1 MKKLLFCAGLLAL
14 AASCTENEM
23 DSISGQSGQKQGI
36 TFEAGEAGDA
46 TTRGGFTPDVSS
58 YVPFWYAET
67 DKISVWATNIGGT
80 NGANA
85 NEDKFLTA
93 KVSEYKATQSAK
105 KGVFTSVSDNDL
117 LTFLEGSDAE
127 SPSNFL
133 AVYPNT
139 LKNNAVFDKTGSA
152 PNDEGTILTTGILT
166 DLATQIQKDENGD
179 GIYDLFIKWSVTSSY
194 KQNAWDAVGEKI
206 NLDFQ
211 RPLAGVIFATENAD
225 KYLKG
230 ENSTFGKLKQVTL
243 TALGSKADGTGGDAS
258 NLTYGTA
265 AKLKITT
272 NIGTEDAP
280 KAEII
285 EATTN
290 PASAITL
297 KMADATPAGLA
308 WSDAN
313 RAYMVI
319 APVTREKGE
328 YMKVKYEF
336 ENIDFEVTNSPTSNP
351 WPAGGFIEFPT
362 LDVSKY
368 DYLVTKGANS
378 TLIINKGNLSS
389 IISEDGT
396 GIVWPV
402 GSQTATQFASI
413 KNIICNVSLGDTD
426 LAKIAKFTALEG
438 LTLAEDTKLPAN
450 MLANSVAA
458 TLKTLIAP
466 KVKKIDKGIIATGSN
481 AAFSALVNLELNS
494 YQFED
499 ENVNALFFNDN
510 VKATLKTL
518 NIEAVENML
527 PTFGIDRALSFMN
540 YAALETI
547 TVKSTGLKVAPNAFN
562 GCKLLK
568 TINGKLD
575 MAGAVSAFEMAD
587 NTSNANK
594 VLATVNIT
602 GAVIPEKAFK
612 NCTALASILLNGA
625 QVAPTE
631 IGASAFENAAALEY
645 MDLKNATA
653 IGASAFS
660 GCSKY
665 AGAKKN
671 DNVLEVGVA
680 TVSKSVFANTKVV
693 MVKFTNAT
701 KIEGGIFNGVTSLK
715 QIKFVKA
722 FTVKA
727 DNESGYWDNTFS
739 TPGNIDLFINPAQ
752 LYMTGTTMKLPNKS
766 GTADFTFKTVQKE

>member
-23 DSISGQSGQKQGI
+23 DSISGQTGQKQGI

-46 TTRGGFTPDVSS
+46 ATRGGFTPDGTT

-67 DKISVWATNIGGT
+67 DKISVWATNIEGT
-80 NGANA
+80 NGGNA
-85 NEDKFLTA
+85 SLDKFMTV
-93 KVSEYKATQSAK
+93 KVSTYKATQSAK
-105 KGVFTSVSDNDL
+105 KGVFTSVSDDDL
-117 LTFLEGSDAE
+117 LKFPSVSDAE
-127 SPSNFL
+127 NPSSFL
-133 AVYPNT
+133 AVYPAALATGATFDQNG
-139 LKNNAVFDKTGSA
+139 NA
-152 PNDEGTILTTGILT
+152 EGTILTTDALT
-166 DLATQIQKDENGD
+166 DLVTQTQKDKNGD

-230 ENSTFGKLKQVTL
+230 DNSTFGKLKQITL
-243 TALGSKADGTGGDAS
+243 TALGSKADATGGDAS

-272 NIGTEDAP
+272 SIGSKDAP
-280 KAEII
+280 KAEIV
-285 EATTN
+285 ETGTN
-290 PASAITL
+290 PATAITL
-297 KMADATPAGLA
+297 KMADGTPTGLA
-308 WSDAN
+308 WSDADK
-313 RAYMVI
+313 AYMVI

-336 ENIDFEVTNSPTSNP
+336 ENIDFEVTNNPTSNS
-351 WPAGGFIEFPT
+351 WPAGGFIEFPK

-368 DYLVTKGANS
+368 NYLVTKGATP
-378 TLIINKGNLSS
+378 TLIINKGDLSS
-389 IISEDGT
+389 IINEDGD

-402 GSQTATQFASI
+402 GSNQSTGFTNI
-413 KNIICNVSLGDTD
+413 KNIICNVALSNPD
-426 LAKIAKFTALEG
+426 LVKIAKFTNLEG
-438 LTLAEDTKLPAN
+438 LTLAENTSLPAN
-450 MLANSVAA
+450 MLANGITSK
-458 TLKTLIAP
+458 LKTFIAP
-466 KVKKIDKGIIATGSN
+466 KVNKIDKGIIAAGSN
-481 AAFSALVNLELNS
+481 TAFSALENLELNS

-499 ENVNALFFNDN
+499 ENVNALFFNDG
-510 VKATLKTL
+510 VKGHLKTL

-527 PTFGIDRALSFMN
+527 PTFGIDRALSFMG
-540 YAALETI
+540 YEVLETI

-575 MAGAVSAFEMAD
+575 MSGAVSAFEMAD
-587 NTSNANK
+587 KTTNANN

-602 GAVIPEKAFK
+602 GTVIPEKAFK
-612 NCTALASILLNGA
+612 NCTKLASILLNGV

-645 MDLKNATA
+645 MDLKDATA

-680 TVSKSVFANTKVV
+680 TVSESVFASTKVV

-701 KIEGGIFNGVTSLK
+701 KIEGKIFANVASLK

-722 FTVKA
+722 FTAAKT
-727 DNESGYWDNTFS
+727 DNEVTYWNDTFG
-739 TPGNIDLFINPAQ
+739 TPAGIDLFVNPEQ
-752 LYMTGTTMKLPNKS
+752 LYMTGTTMKLPCKS
-766 GTADFTFKTVQKE
+766 SATAEFTFKTVQKE